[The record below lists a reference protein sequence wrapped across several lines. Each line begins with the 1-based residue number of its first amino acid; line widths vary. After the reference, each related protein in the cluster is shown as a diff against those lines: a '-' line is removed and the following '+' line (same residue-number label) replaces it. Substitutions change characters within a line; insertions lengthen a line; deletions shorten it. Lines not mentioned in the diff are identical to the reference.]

1 MTKRRKASNW
11 VDRGEPLEGKVA
23 RVLSY
28 HVVLD
33 PAEPPVTEWASAIR
47 GMVEA
52 DASEVHV
59 ASFIGSFPQGAA
71 LPPRERRLLAIALW
85 HIAKSGL
92 VRAAAQRRIEEVL
105 QGQPAPESLSSFLA
119 RAVANAPVRT
129 QYEPPPG
136 TPQPRRRVK

>member
-23 RVLSY
+23 RVLSN
-28 HVVLD
+28 HFGLD

-52 DASEVHV
+52 DASEVQV
-59 ASFIGSFPQGAA
+59 ASFLGSFEAGAA
-71 LPPRERRLLAIALW
+71 LPTRERRLLAIAVW

-92 VRAAAQRRIEEVL
+92 VRAAALRRIEEL
-105 QGQPAPESLSSFLA
+105 LPGQPPPETLRSFLA
-119 RAVANAPVRT
+119 RAVTNAPVRA
-129 QYEPPPG
+129 QYQPPPG
-136 TPQPRRRVK
+136 TPLPRRPVK